1 METRLVVA
9 YALCAVMVLIL
20 VAVAIRYLNNRRQ
33 FKIRQAGRGKNS
45 NDNGGVPAE

>member
-9 YALCAVMVLIL
+9 YALCALMVLIL

>member
-33 FKIRQAGRGKNS
+33 FKIRQAGRGKNI
-45 NDNGGVPAE
+45 NDKEGVPAE